1 MGESGVMQVRKRA
14 VRKIFGGGGSRTCT
28 NSTVKL
34 KSSRE
39 KGVRI
44 FSDHDDRSSGDK
56 SAVSGALLR
65 TDASVDGFECPMT
78 WREVAISMENTVVAS
93 ISMESNKR
101 INLPNVVITPLSRKR
116 VRTLSTLVE

>member
-1 MGESGVMQVRKRA
+1 MRKIYDFRRRGRELMCESGVMQVRKRA

-44 FSDHDDRSSGDK
+44 FSDHDTEARRDK

-65 TDASVDGFECPMT
+65 TDASVDGFECP
-78 WREVAISMENTVVAS
+78 
-93 ISMESNKR
+93 
-101 INLPNVVITPLSRKR
+101 L
-116 VRTLSTLVE
+116 

>member
-1 MGESGVMQVRKRA
+1 MIFGDGTGVDGSLSVMQVRKRA

-44 FSDHDDRSSGDK
+44 FFDHDDRSSEIQK
-56 SAVSGALLR
+56 CRFRSFAA
-65 TDASVDGFECPMT
+65 
-78 WREVAISMENTVVAS
+78 N
-93 ISMESNKR
+93 
-101 INLPNVVITPLSRKR
+101 
-116 VRTLSTLVE
+116 